1 MSGQCL
7 SSFLCLK
14 KCITKYLN
22 NDLKPLADAQFPDR
36 GPICLGKGSELQQRP
51 WWTALKSIQF
61 QKRFSW
67 SDGSKY
73 KSQSR
78 CHKWGGECLYP
89 TSKSLCS
96 SNHERQY
103 LGYEATML
111 HTMSS

>member
-1 MSGQCL
+1 MVDSAE
-7 SSFLCLK
+7 
-14 KCITKYLN
+14 KY
-22 NDLKPLADAQFPDR
+22 PV
-36 GPICLGKGSELQQRP
+36 
-51 WWTALKSIQF
+51 LKSIQF

-78 CHKWGGECLYP
+78 HHEWGGEFLHP

-96 SNHERQY
+96 SNHEREY

-111 HTMSS
+111 HTMSFWLWNWKCKDTSVLDQHKKSTLASKQSHRENFEQ